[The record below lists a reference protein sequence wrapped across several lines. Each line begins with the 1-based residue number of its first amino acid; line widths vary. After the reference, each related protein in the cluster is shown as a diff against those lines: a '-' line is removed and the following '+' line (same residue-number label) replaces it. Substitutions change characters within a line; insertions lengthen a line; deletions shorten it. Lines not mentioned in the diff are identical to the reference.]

1 MGCEFRGVMMA
12 FRGVRKNE
20 ISITTFL
27 ILYINHQMFR
37 RDKLSDKRLSG
48 SLFAETLPF
57 NKFIRK
63 FVTRKL
69 LKFRI
74 FSVFTLQTVFRN

>member
-48 SLFAETLPF
+48 SLFAETL
-57 NKFIRK
+57 
-63 FVTRKL
+63 L
-69 LKFRI
+69 LISLSESLSRGNF
-74 FSVFTLQTVFRN
+74 